1 MMMMMMD
8 EQVSS
13 DVVRILVSHVSLI
26 DGPILY
32 DDTITMLFVDF
43 SFLDIP
49 IKDTETPY
57 SLPKPTTPDKNIM
70 FNFSKGMIS
79 VLSAAVCYNCYLNL
93 AEFSNNVYQ
102 C

>member
-1 MMMMMMD
+1 MMD

-79 VLSAAVCYNCYLNL
+79 VLISCSLL
-93 AEFSNNVYQ
+93 QLLLKLGRIF
-102 C
+102 